1 MIRKSNKFFKNKAVV
16 ILSFILFG
24 SALLLGIGSSV
35 YFSELKDRTENI
47 QTSFEE
53 IDFQA
58 RSEMYDTYRV
68 PVPVKSGVLVAHAE
82 TSDYD
87 EPLTANEVELTI
99 LGYVDNI
106 QETTHKLESMV
117 LLMLSFILL
126 LSFLLICSC
135 LILVNNRRKNRFAK
149 RGGDVGGKTIHNRY
163 PSDDFS
169 KLVNI
174 IHSKL
179 KSIRH

>member
-1 MIRKSNKFFKNKAVV
+1 MIRKSNKFFKSKAVV

-35 YFSELKDRTENI
+35 YFSELKDRTENL

-82 TSDYD
+82 TTDYD
-87 EPLTANEVELTI
+87 LMSANEVEFAI

-135 LILVNNRRKNRFAK
+135 LILLNNRRKNRFAK
-149 RGGDVGGKTIHNRY
+149 RGGDVSGKTIHNRY

-179 KSIRH
+179 KSVRH